1 MIQEG
6 CQIEECIKCYLY
18 QNIAWCSML

>member
-6 CQIEECIKCYLY
+6 CQIEECIKCYLWK
-18 QNIAWCSML
+18 NIA